1 VITQVPRISLQFEQ
15 CSIAVFATCRAGR
28 SASIRVPLRQT
39 AAAAG
44 LPSREILVNWDCVGD
59 YVYAVAFA
67 SLAAASILNLANL
80 PAFVYF
86 QE

>member
-1 VITQVPRISLQFEQ
+1 
-15 CSIAVFATCRAGR
+15 
-28 SASIRVPLRQT
+28 VPLRQT